1 MRIDLVSQAVPD
13 PARAPAQDASS
24 LTTSEVRM
32 HTDQAEHPVP
42 AAANVE
48 TQTEG
53 NTPKRERVV
62 TEDGKHEVYRVIDH
76 TGNLVYQIPSEQVL
90 QVADSIDQMIESSG
104 TAEEAASGREVDV
117 RS

>member
-1 MRIDLVSQAVPD
+1 MRIDPVTQVIPD
-13 PARAPAQDASS
+13 PARPPAQDASS
-24 LTTSEVRM
+24 LTISEVRM
-32 HTDQAEHPVP
+32 LTNEAEQPVP

-76 TGNLVYQIPSEQVL
+76 TGNLVCQIPSEQVL
-90 QVADSIDQMIESSG
+90 QVGDSIEQMIDENGKAGETS
-104 TAEEAASGREVDV
+104 SGREVDV